1 MIADADV
8 FQTQSIAVLTV
19 SDTRVITEDKSGDT
33 LAARIVE
40 AGRSFAAQ
48 ASVIW
53 FLP

>member
-8 FQTQSIAVLTV
+8 FLPQAVAVLTAP
-19 SDTRVITEDKSGDT
+19 DTRVTAEDKSGDT